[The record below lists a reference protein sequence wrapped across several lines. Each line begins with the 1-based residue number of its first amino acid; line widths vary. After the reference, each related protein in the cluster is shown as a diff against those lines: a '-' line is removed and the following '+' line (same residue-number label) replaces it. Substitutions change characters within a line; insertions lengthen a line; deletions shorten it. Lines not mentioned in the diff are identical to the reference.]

1 MSKATDYEIL
11 FELNTSPYKETS
23 SWVLPNIFNESF
35 PKKTTVEFVIDDI
48 LKKPQFKL
56 DGQFPQYK

>member
-11 FELNTSPYKETS
+11 FDLNTGPYKETS
-23 SWVLPNIFNESF
+23 SWVLPNTFNNSF
-35 PKKTTVEFVIDDI
+35 PKKNKVEFVIDNI